1 MCTNIIIRFF
11 LVLMAS
17 QMWHAGVLARV
28 TERSDTL
35 PALPGT
41 EVYAPQD
48 TLLQDTLADEPERI
62 GGSAVILEHT
72 VDYSAEDTIFHDIRN
87 RKVFIYGNA
96 DLHYGEMHLTAD
108 FIEIDFNTNELYA
121 SGLPDTAGV
130 IQGKP
135 VFREGMQSFQSEE
148 LRYNFDSQRGRTI
161 GVVTEEADGF
171 VHGDVVKIHPTREV
185 HVADGKYTTCDDPD
199 PHFHIAFRR
208 AKIIPDDKIVSSLA
222 YLVIRDVPT
231 PLFVPFGFFPNRR
244 GQASGILIPSYG
256 ESRNRGFYLE
266 NGGFYW
272 GINDYID
279 LSIRGDIFSRGSWAL
294 RLGSD
299 YAVRYRYS
307 GNVNLGYAINVLG
320 ERNLPGYQ
328 RSRDFRIQWSHRQ
341 APQAHPT
348 RNFRANVNIVSAQT
362 SRFNPVS
369 DEDYLSNTFSSNVS
383 YSRSWANRYNLSAN
397 LRHSQNI
404 NNRMV
409 DMTLPD
415 LNFNVSRFYPF
426 RRNSSPADMRWYEE
440 INMTYNMSARNQLNI
455 ADSLLF
461 TGDALSEFRSGVQH
475 EIPIS
480 YSTRI
485 LNHFNLSSSM
495 NYSERWYFNTIRE
508 SWDPGYDDDDELIDI
523 QAGGVV
529 RDTISEFAAIRDF
542 NFSTG
547 LSTRLFG
554 MMQFQRG
561 PVTALRHVMTPNI
574 GFSFRPDFADPFW
587 GYYEEYYNPVRD
599 ETVQYAIFQD
609 GIFGGPQPG
618 RSGNLSVSISNNLEM
633 KLRNRDD
640 PEAEERKIV
649 LIDNFRVSTGYDV
662 ARDSLNVNDIRLSG
676 RTRLWGDFDISYSST
691 WTPYARNEEGQLID
705 EFLWNTENRLLQL
718 NNTSWGLNLNYRLS
732 SGGRE
737 DRDNGGNDFSPFEDT
752 PPRDDSHERGLGE
765 DGMPMED
772 MPEMAPANG
781 VDYSVPWNLTFSYS
795 FDYRAS
801 YRHAQDIMERNYI
814 QSLSVRGD
822 VHLTPNWRIGFRSG
836 YDFDNN
842 KLTYTSIDVYR
853 DLHCWEM
860 TFNWIPMGFRQ
871 SYNFTI
877 RVKSSV
883 LQDLKLTRRRHHLDG
898 QF

>member
-1 MCTNIIIRFF
+1 MCTKNTIRFF
-11 LVLMAS
+11 LVFMIFQTWCAV
-17 QMWHAGVLARV
+17 AFTREI
-28 TERSDTL
+28 TEADTI
-35 PALPGT
+35 PSLPGD
-41 EVYAPQD
+41 EIQ
-48 TLLQDTLADEPERI
+48 LLQDTLVEDVLQEEDPERI
-62 GGSAVILEHT
+62 EGTSVILEDK
-72 VDYSAEDTIFHDIRN
+72 VEYAAEDTIFHDIRN
-87 RKVFIYGNA
+87 QKVFIYGNA
-96 DLHYGEMHLTAD
+96 DLRYEDMHLTAD
-108 FIEIDFNTNELYA
+108 FIEIDINKNELFA

-130 IQGKP
+130 IQGRP
-135 VFREGMQSFQSEE
+135 VFSEGAQSFQSDE
-148 LRYNFDSQRGRTI
+148 LRYNFETRRGRTI

-171 VHGDVVKIHPTREV
+171 VHGDVVKLQPTREV

-244 GQASGILIPSYG
+244 GQASGILVPSYG

-279 LSIRGDIFSRGSWAL
+279 LSIRGDIYSRGSWAL

-299 YAVRYRYS
+299 YNVRYRYS

-328 RSRDFRIQWSHRQ
+328 RSKDFRIQWSHRQ
-341 APQAHPT
+341 APEAHPA

-369 DEDYLSNTFSSNVS
+369 DDDYLSNTFSSNIS

-397 LRHSQNI
+397 LRHSQNTNTGIVDLTMPDI
-404 NNRMV
+404 N
-409 DMTLPD
+409 
-415 LNFNVSRFYPF
+415 FSVSRFYPF
-426 RRNSSPADMRWYEE
+426 RTNSSPADMRWFED
-440 INMTYNMSARNQLNI
+440 INMTYNMSARNQVSI

-461 TGDALSEFRSGVQH
+461 SRDGLSAFRSGVRH

-480 YSTRI
+480 YSARV
-485 LNHFNLSSSM
+485 LNHFNFSSSV
-495 NYSERWYFNTIRE
+495 NYNERWYFSTIRE
-508 SWDPGYDDDDELIDI
+508 SWEADHADDQMGE
-523 QAGGVV
+523 VV

-542 NFSTG
+542 SFSTG

-561 PVTALRHVMTPNI
+561 PVTALRHVMTPNV
-574 GFSFRPDFADPFW
+574 GFSYRPDFADPSW
-587 GYYEEYYNPVRD
+587 GYFDTYYDPVR
-599 ETVQYAIFQD
+599 EEEVQYAIFQD

-618 RSGNLSVSISNNLEM
+618 RSGNISFSISNNLEM
-633 KLRNRDD
+633 KVRSRRDPD
-640 PEAEERKIV
+640 AKERKIV
-649 LIDNFRVSTGYDV
+649 LVDNFRISTGYDI
-662 ARDSLNVNDIRLSG
+662 ARDSLNFNDIRLTG
-676 RTRLWGDFDISYSST
+676 RTRLLDNFDISYSSS
-691 WTPYARNEEGQLID
+691 WTPYARDEEGRLID
-705 EFLWNTENRLLQL
+705 KFLWNTDNRFLQL
-718 NNTSWGLNLNYRLS
+718 NNTNWGLNLNYTLRS
-732 SGGRE
+732 DSRRG
-737 DRDNGGNDFSPFEDT
+737 NGNGDHDLDAAPPGETAPGLTPGHNNNDM
-752 PPRDDSHERGLGE
+752 PPD
-765 DGMPMED
+765 D
-772 MPEMAPANG
+772 MPERAPDNG
-781 VDYSVPWNLTFSYS
+781 VDYSVPWNLTFTYS
-795 FDYRAS
+795 FDYRS
-801 YRHAQDIMERNYI
+801 RYQHAQDRMDRNYI

-822 VHLTPNWRIGFRSG
+822 IHLTPNWRIGFRSG

-842 KLTYTSIDVYR
+842 QLTYTSIDVHR

-883 LQDLKLTRRRHHLDG
+883 LQDLKLTRQRHHLDR